1 MTPQVEPMTHDA
13 AVKSLATERYL
24 LEEMSDE
31 ERDAFEEHF
40 FSCPEC
46 ADDLRTADLMRAG
59 AREAGRRRVVA
70 FQPKRQPRW
79 TVALPWAAAAS
90 LAVVVGYQSLGTP
103 RFDSPYALEPV
114 TLRPASRGATAV
126 VKLDADVRAVALA
139 IEADAPAGAPQW
151 LYELRDADGRQVTAG
166 RAPVTAPGSPLLL
179 VIPSSSLMAPGR
191 YVLVLRVE
199 EGGAP
204 LVQYQFD
211 AVSVNTSK
219 GAQ

>member
-1 MTPQVEPMTHDA
+1 MTHDA
-13 AVKSLATERYL
+13 AVKSMATERYL
-24 LEEMSDE
+24 LEEMSDA

-40 FSCPEC
+40 FSCVEC
-46 ADDLRTADLMRAG
+46 AEDLRTAELMRTG
-59 AREAGRRRVVA
+59 AREAGRKNVVA

-90 LAVVVGYQSLGTP
+90 LAVVVGYQSLGAP
-103 RFDSPYALEPV
+103 RFDAPYALEPV
-114 TLRPASRGATAV
+114 TLRPASRGANAV
-126 VKLDADVRAVALA
+126 VKLQADVQAVALA
-139 IEADAPAGAPQW
+139 VEADAPAGTAQW
-151 LYELRDADGRQVTAG
+151 LYELRAGDGRQVAAG

-179 VIPSSSLMAPGR
+179 VIPSSSLTAPGR

-204 LVQYQFD
+204 LVEYQFD
-211 AVSVNTSK
+211 AVSVNTSN